1 MLSQPESRV
10 MSRFAK
16 AAERSALVERPQC

>member
-10 MSRFAK
+10 MSRFALTI
-16 AAERSALVERPQC
+16 ERSALVERPPC